1 MREGPRGPCGVRTV
15 MGREGRQGSGSRGSA
30 VGRGV
35 SWAGGVEQALVGGGA
50 GLAAPWLG
58 LILSLLLLL

>member
-1 MREGPRGPCGVRTV
+1 M
-15 MGREGRQGSGSRGSA
+15 
-30 VGRGV
+30 GRGV